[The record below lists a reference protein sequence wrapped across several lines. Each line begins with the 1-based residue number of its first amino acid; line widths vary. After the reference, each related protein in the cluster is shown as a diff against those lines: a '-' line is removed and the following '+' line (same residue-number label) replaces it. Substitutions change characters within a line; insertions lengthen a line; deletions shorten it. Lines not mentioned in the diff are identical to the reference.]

1 MKKFN
6 TIHIFWYGETQI
18 IVKNLNK
25 KVLTSS
31 LFNVQAVIDNIYSKK
46 PNDNNASSNYFSINI
61 FEGLF
66 ADFTPNNN
74 SEKYF
79 RLKYTDLDLNLI
91 YQLVDEIKALN

>member
-6 TIHIFWYGETQI
+6 TIHIFGYGETQI

-31 LFNVQAVIDNIYSKK
+31 LLNVQAVIDNIYSKK

-61 FEGLF
+61 FEGFF

-74 SEKYF
+74 SEKSF
-79 RLKYTDLDLNLI
+79 RVKYTDLDLNLI
-91 YQLVDEIKALN
+91 HQLVDEIKALN